1 MSGSTVNV
9 DVSVAILPVKL
20 VPVSAGVRG
29 VSGTLTDVTHV
40 MALPANDKTPISA
53 CLQADLPGDD
63 TPTPLQQLFD
73 VTSTPLDCWPWTFAL
88 IAIAPVSLSD
98 PTGQCTQ
105 TNNTYQHLEVLAS
118 VLPNERSFFEG
129 STMSLMAGTYYLKY
143 EQLLGQ
149 LTCNGQP
156 IHPKV
161 LPAQDTNL
169 CAT

>member
-1 MSGSTVNV
+1 MSGSIVNV

-20 VPVSAGVRG
+20 VSAYVRG
-29 VSGTLTDVTHV
+29 VSGTLADGTNV

-73 VTSTPLDCWPWTFAL
+73 VTSAPLDCWPWTFAL